1 MLDMDI
7 NIIGLISAFLYVVLV
22 ILIATILQSKKIISN
37 EGSRKF
43 IHIAVSNCWVI
54 IMLFFDNVWLAV
66 TPPIAFIII
75 NYISYRFDLIKSM
88 ERSGQKDLGTVYFS
102 ISLTILVLLSFWLDA
117 KYIGAIGV
125 FILGYGDGLAA
136 VFGKRYGTKKLFR
149 NKTYI
154 GSLTMLLVSLT
165 VSMILFGLF
174 SPELMFAGSLIV
186 SILATLIELYTPHDL
201 DNITVPIGS
210 SVIAFSLV
218 FIGSQT
224 TDLLAVAL
232 ILNLL
237 VAIAAY
243 KKKALDTKGAITAV
257 IMGIVVLILAGPI
270 TWLAMMTFFAS
281 SSAISYFK
289 KEAKARLSSEYE
301 KIRRDYKQVL
311 ANGLMAAI
319 MSVIFFF
326 TKSDAVLFS
335 AIASIA
341 ICCADTWGSELGPLS
356 KGNTFS
362 IISFKRVSKGTSGG
376 VSLLGTTMSLSGSIL
391 IAMISLLIFVFRP
404 DYTAGEILLIFVI
417 ISALGLLGS
426 LIDSFLGATIQAKY
440 KNKDQQITESPT
452 TAGKNNRQVS
462 GLKFINNGMVNFLS
476 VAIGTSISLIIFIY
490 II

>member
-1 MLDMDI
+1 MDL

-136 VFGKRYGTKKLFR
+136 IVGKKYGFKKLFH
-149 NKTYI
+149 NKTYV
-154 GSLTMLLVSLT
+154 GSLTMFIISLV
-165 VSMILFGLF
+165 VSMILFGIFLP
-174 SPELMFAGSLIV
+174 SLILSGSLI
-186 SILATLIELYTPHDL
+186 IALFATVIELYTPHDL
-201 DNITVPIGS
+201 DNVTVPVGS
-210 SVIAFSLV
+210 SIIAYILVI
-218 FIGSQT
+218 IGTSAT
-224 TDLLAVAL
+224 NLLAIAL

-237 VAIAAY
+237 AALAAY
-243 KKKALDTKGAITAV
+243 KKKALDKKGTFMAI
-257 IMGIVVLILAGPI
+257 IMGIVVFILAGPI

-281 SSAISYFK
+281 SSAISYLK
-289 KEAKARLSSEYE
+289 KEAKAKLSSEYE

-311 ANGLMAAI
+311 ANGLMATI
-319 MSVIFFF
+319 MSVVFFF

-335 AIASIA
+335 AITSIA

-356 KGNTFS
+356 KGSTFS

-376 VSLLGTTMSLSGSIL
+376 VSLLGTAMSLFGSIL
-391 IAMISLLIFVFRP
+391 IAMISLLIFIFRP
-404 DYTAGEILLIFVI
+404 GYAAGEILLIFVI
-417 ISALGLLGS
+417 ISALGLVGS

-440 KNKDQQITESPT
+440 KNKNQQITESPT
-452 TAGKNNRQVS
+452 TAGKNNKQIS

-476 VAIGTSISLIIFIY
+476 VAIGTLISLIIFIF